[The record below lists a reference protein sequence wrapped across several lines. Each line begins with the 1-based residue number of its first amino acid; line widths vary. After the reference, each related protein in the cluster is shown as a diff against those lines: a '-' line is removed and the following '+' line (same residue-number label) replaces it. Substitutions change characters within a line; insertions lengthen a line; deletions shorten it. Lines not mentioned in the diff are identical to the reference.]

1 MTSNPKERGVLAK
14 VEVTYPDGRTV
25 LRTLLFPNAAGD
37 KRWMGINICECGE
50 SIQYDREADQTL
62 RQAVCSA
69 CGIVFAVK
77 KP

>member
-1 MTSNPKERGVLAK
+1 
-14 VEVTYPDGRTV
+14 
-25 LRTLLFPNAAGD
+25 
-37 KRWMGINICECGE
+37 MGINICECGE
-50 SIQYDREADQTL
+50 SIQYDREEDHTL